1 MRVGNNSDENKWELV
16 EISKAIMRTYLV
28 TFLIGVI
35 LATGTLGL
43 ISSGQSEMSLSS
55 VQSTGPGADDWWIDY
70 PDQHPDPGSEVDHP
84 EWVLDTLEDGPVL
97 ILDHSTNCIPCIDQ
111 EDDAES
117 VLEDL
122 GDDKISYFN
131 IISDG
136 SDIRAY
142 ELLDVYDPDGGVS
155 YIPITIVVTLVQNSD
170 GDVVVGWHSVVGATG
185 EEWIRSYAE
194 DAISYYQENSDDW
207 NA

>member
-1 MRVGNNSDENKWELV
+1 MGNNSNEERNKQELV
-16 EISKAIMRTYLV
+16 GISKAIMRTYIV

-35 LATGTLGL
+35 LATGSLGS
-43 ISSGQSEMSLSS
+43 ISPGQSEMSLSS
-55 VQSTGPGADDWWIDY
+55 VQSIGSGADDWWIDY
-70 PDQHPDPGSEVDHP
+70 PDQHPATGSEVDHP
-84 EWVLDTLEDGPVL
+84 KWVLNALKKGPVL

-122 GDDKISYFN
+122 GDDNMSYFN

-136 SDIRAY
+136 SDRRAD
-142 ELLDVYDPDGGVS
+142 ELLDVYDPDGGIP
-155 YIPITIVVTLVQNSD
+155 YIPLTIVVTLVQNSD
-170 GDVVVGWHSVVGATG
+170 GGVVVGWHSVVGATG
-185 EEWIRSYAE
+185 KEWIRSYAD